1 MFAKKVPQEDARGT
15 NFLAPERQM
24 YTIEEFIIAVFCS
37 VDEWLKLLSVEY
49 PLRGKGFAPALSDSE
64 VITMEIVAEYQGIDA
79 DKAIWEYF
87 RRHWW
92 SWFPGLSSRS
102 TFVRQAANLWQYKAM
117 IQQRVARQLG
127 ADDDD
132 VHLVDGIPIPLC
144 QFSRAPQCRSFQGE
158 AGYGCCA
165 AKKQTYYGFHGHLLI
180 TITGVI
186 TGFTLTEASGSEREA
201 LWEMVQHIHGLL
213 IGDKGYL
220 SASLQQELRQAGID
234 LETALRS
241 NMRDSRDPAS
251 VALLQRVR
259 RLIETVIDQ
268 LVERFSIE
276 KVRARDLWH
285 LTSRLNRKLLAHTV
299 CRWLNR
305 ESSDPLQFDQLVAA
319 A

>member
-1 MFAKKVPQEDARGT
+1 
-15 NFLAPERQM
+15 M
-24 YTIEEFIIAVFCS
+24 YTIEEFIIAVFCC
-37 VDEWLKLLSVEY
+37 VDDWLKPLSAEY

-64 VITMEIVAEYQGIDA
+64 VITMETVAEYQGIDA
-79 DKAIWEYF
+79 DKGIWQYF
-87 RRHWW
+87 RRHWQ
-92 SWFPGLSSRS
+92 SWFPGLGSRS

-117 IQQRVARQLG
+117 IRQRVAQQLG

-158 AGYGCCA
+158 AGYGYCA

-180 TITGVI
+180 TMTGVI
-186 TGFTLTEASGSEREA
+186 TGFTVTEATGSERDA

-220 SASLQQELRQAGID
+220 SASLQQDLGQAGID

-241 NMRDSRDPAS
+241 NMQESRHPTL

-259 RLIETVIDQ
+259 RLIETVIGQ
-268 LVERFSIE
+268 LVDRFSIE

-285 LTSRLNRKLLAHTV
+285 FTSRLNRKLLAHTI

-305 ESSDPLQFDQLVAA
+305 ESADPLRFEQLVADA
-319 A
+319 